1 MTVINES
8 DLAEG
13 SLYVF
18 KKGIL
23 QEIETDPDDT
33 MKKIRITDNAF
44 QGVVEVQKKMRAVMN
59 GFKPDVSTVCSA
71 LIKEAA
77 SSPHVV
83 EIVKQFC
90 LEMYQLIESE
100 DKQ

>member
-1 MTVINES
+1 MTSINES
-8 DLAEG
+8 DLEEG

-33 MKKIRITDNAF
+33 MKKIRITDTAF
-44 QGVVEVQKKMRAVMN
+44 QGVVNVQKQMRAAMN

-71 LIKEAA
+71 LIREA
-77 SSPHVV
+77 STSPDVV
-83 EIVKQFC
+83 NTVKQFC
-90 LEMYQLIESE
+90 LEMYQRIDSE
-100 DKQ
+100 DKP